1 MARVNAFRELLDL
14 LAADADG
21 EQLTRLAAARAPG
34 MAPAEAA
41 EWAAAT
47 EAALAVRHTLV
58 EHQRREAELSALVD
72 TASDLARLRDP
83 DAVLRSIV
91 HRARILLG
99 VDVSYLS
106 LNDDSGGQTYMRVT
120 EGSVSALF
128 QELSLG
134 FAEGLGGLVA
144 QTARP
149 YATPDYFADTRFKH
163 THSIDTAVHE
173 EGLVSIIGVPL
184 TLGSR
189 VIGVLY
195 AADRAP
201 RTFSR
206 AEVALLSSLADHAAV
221 AIDNAE
227 LLAETR
233 RVNSDIRRASE
244 VHDRLTALVL
254 RGADVLDVVSAVA
267 QVLSGGIALFDAA
280 GVLLASVGASAEPP
294 SEMVVRAQS
303 SGRAVSNGDVWV
315 CAALAGPELLGS
327 LVLTGRVTL
336 PDADR
341 LLFERAGLVTAL
353 LLLLRRSVAHAEE
366 QVRGELLTD
375 LLTGRSPST
384 LVARGRRLGVD
395 LTVPYTVFIAHADG
409 VSRGRL
415 AAAAAGNAA
424 LVGVYAEQVV
434 LLAPGNDTENDTDS
448 DPDKLARTL
457 AGAVGCPVTVGAAG
471 PATGPAELAAAH
483 AEAGRCLN
491 ALRALGQT
499 GKGAS
504 LAGLGFVGVL
514 LGDRADVDGF
524 LRATLGPVL
533 DYDRRRGTELVR
545 TLRSYFDCGGSLTR
559 AKDVLHVHVN
569 TVVQRLDRI
578 ASLLGEDW
586 QSPDRALEIHL
597 ALRVLA
603 VRS

>member
-1 MARVNAFRELLDL
+1 MARVNAFRELLEL
-14 LAADADG
+14 LAEGADG
-21 EQLTRLAAARAPG
+21 ERLTKLAATRALG
-34 MAPAEAA
+34 LRPAEAA

-47 EAALAVRHTLV
+47 EAALRVRHTLV

-91 HRARILLG
+91 HRVRMLLG

-106 LNDDSGGQTYMRVT
+106 LNDDVGGQTYMRVT

-128 QELSLG
+128 QQLSLG
-134 FAEGLGGLVA
+134 IGEGLGGLVA

-149 YATPDYFADTRFKH
+149 YATPDYFADERFDH
-163 THSIDTAVHE
+163 THTIDTAVRD

-195 AADRAP
+195 AADRAL
-201 RTFSR
+201 RTYSPE
-206 AEVALLSSLADHAAV
+206 EVALLSSLADHAAI
-221 AIDNAE
+221 AIDNAQ

-233 RVNSDIRRASE
+233 RANSAIRRAEE

-254 RGADVLDVVSAVA
+254 RGADVPEVAAAMA
-267 QVLSGGIALFDAA
+267 QVLDGGIVLHDAT
-280 GVLLASVGASAEPP
+280 GVELACVGTAVMPPASVIA
-294 SEMVVRAQS
+294 RAQA
-303 SGRAVSNGDVWV
+303 SGRAVSNGDIWV

-327 LVLTGRVTL
+327 LVLTGRSSL

-353 LLLLRRSVAHAEE
+353 LLLLRRSVAHVEE

-375 LLTGRSPST
+375 LLTAPDRSPGT
-384 LVARGRRLGVD
+384 LIARGRRLGVD
-395 LTVPYTVFIAHADG
+395 LTVPHTVLIAHADG

-415 AAAAAGNAA
+415 AAAAAGYAA
-424 LVGVYAEQVV
+424 LVGVHAEQVV
-434 LLAPGNDTENDTDS
+434 LLAAGG
-448 DPDKLARTL
+448 DPEKLAQTL
-457 AGAVGCPVTVGAAG
+457 GGAVGCPVTVGAAG
-471 PATGPAELAAAH
+471 PATGPVELAAAH
-483 AEAGRCLN
+483 AEAGRCLR
-491 ALRALGQT
+491 ALRALGQD

-504 LAGLGFVGVL
+504 LSGLGFVGVL
-514 LGDRADVDGF
+514 LGDRADVNGF
-524 LRATLGPVL
+524 LRGTLGPVL
-533 DYDRRRGTELVR
+533 DYDARRGTELIR
-545 TLRSYFDCGGSLTR
+545 TMRTYFECGSSLTR
-559 AKDVLHVHVN
+559 AKDVLHLHVN

-578 ASLLGEDW
+578 ASLLGTDW
-586 QSPDRALEIHL
+586 QAPERALELQL
-597 ALRVLA
+597 ALRVLTI
-603 VRS
+603 ST

>member
-1 MARVNAFRELLDL
+1 MTGVKAFRELFEL
-14 LAADADG
+14 LAEGADG
-21 EQLTRLAAARAPG
+21 EQLTRLSAARAAG
-34 MAPAEAA
+34 MSAAEAA
-41 EWAAAT
+41 DWAAAT
-47 EAALAVRHTLV
+47 EAALRVRHRLV

-91 HRARILLG
+91 HRVRMLLG

-106 LNDDSGGQTYMRVT
+106 LNDAVGGQTFMRVT

-128 QELSLG
+128 QQLSLG
-134 FAEGLGGLVA
+134 IGEGLGGLVA

-149 YATPDYFADTRFKH
+149 YATPDYFADSRFNH
-163 THSIDTAVHE
+163 THTIDTAVRD

-184 TLGSR
+184 TLGRR

-195 AADRAP
+195 AADRAL
-201 RTFSR
+201 RTYSPE
-206 AEVALLSSLADHAAV
+206 EVALLSSLADHASIS
-221 AIDNAE
+221 IDNAQ

-233 RVNSDIRRASE
+233 RANESIRRAEE

-254 RGADVLDVVSAVA
+254 RGADVPAVAAAVA
-267 QVLSGGIALFDAA
+267 QVLDGGIVLHDAT
-280 GVLLASVGASAEPP
+280 GVELACVGVPVVPP
-294 SEMVVRAQS
+294 ADVVTRAQA
-303 SGRAVSNGDVWV
+303 SGRAVSHGDTWV

-327 LVLTGRVTL
+327 LVLTGRREL
-336 PDADR
+336 SDADR

-353 LLLLRRSVAHAEE
+353 LLLLRRSVALVEE

-375 LLTGRSPST
+375 LLTAPDRSPAT

-395 LTVPYTVFIAHADG
+395 LTTPHVVLIAHADG

-415 AAAAAGNAA
+415 AAAAAGHAA
-424 LVGVYAEQVV
+424 LVGVHAEQVV
-434 LLAPGNDTENDTDS
+434 LLAVDA
-448 DPDKLARTL
+448 DPDKVAQALG
-457 AGAVGCPVTVGAAG
+457 GAVGCPVTVGAAG
-471 PATGPAELAAAH
+471 PATGPVELATAH
-483 AEAGRCLN
+483 AEACRC
-491 ALRALGQT
+491 LRALQALGLA

-514 LGDRADVDGF
+514 LGDRADVVGF
-524 LRATLGPVL
+524 LRGTLGPVL
-533 DYDRRRGTELVR
+533 DYDSRRGTELVT
-545 TLRSYFDCGGSLTR
+545 TLRTYFECGSSLTR
-559 AKDVLHVHVN
+559 AKDALHVHVN

-578 ASLLGEDW
+578 ASLLGADW
-586 QSPDRALEIHL
+586 QTPERTLELQL

-603 VRS
+603 ISS

>member
-1 MARVNAFRELLDL
+1 MATVNAFRELLEL
-14 LAADADG
+14 LADGADG
-21 EQLTRLAAARAPG
+21 ERLTRLAATRAIG
-34 MAPAEAA
+34 MQPEEAA

-47 EAALAVRHTLV
+47 DAALHVRHTLV

-91 HRARILLG
+91 HRVRMLLG

-106 LNDDSGGQTYMRVT
+106 LNDDAGGQTYMRVT
-120 EGSVSALF
+120 EGSVSAMF
-128 QELSLG
+128 QQLSLG
-134 FAEGLGGLVA
+134 IGEGLGGLVA

-149 YATPDYFADTRFKH
+149 YATPDYFADGRFDH
-163 THSIDTAVHE
+163 TTTLDTAVRD

-184 TLGSR
+184 TLGRR

-195 AADRAP
+195 AADRAL
-201 RTFSR
+201 RTYSPE
-206 AEVALLSSLADHAAV
+206 EVALLSSLADHAAI
-221 AIDNAE
+221 AIDNAQ

-233 RVNSDIRRASE
+233 RANADIRRAEE

-254 RGADVLDVVSAVA
+254 RGADVPSVAAAVA
-267 QVLSGGIALFDAA
+267 QVLDGGIVLHDAT
-280 GVLLASVGASAEPP
+280 GVELACVGTPAVAPAQ
-294 SEMVVRAQS
+294 VIARAQA
-303 SGRAVSNGDVWV
+303 SGRAVSNGDIWV

-327 LVLTGRVTL
+327 LVLTGRPSL

-353 LLLLRRSVAHAEE
+353 LLLLRRSVAHVEE

-375 LLTGRSPST
+375 LLTAPDRSPAT
-384 LVARGRRLGVD
+384 LVARGRRLGID
-395 LTVPYTVFIAHADG
+395 LTAPHTVLIAHADG

-415 AAAAAGNAA
+415 AAAAAGHAD
-424 LVGVYAEQVV
+424 LVGVHAEEVV
-434 LLAPGNDTENDTDS
+434 LLASHS
-448 DPDKLARTL
+448 DPDKLAQTL
-457 AGAVGCPVTVGAAG
+457 TGAVASPVTVGAAG
-471 PATGPAELAAAH
+471 PATGPVALAAAH
-483 AEAGRCLN
+483 AEAGRCLR
-491 ALRALGQT
+491 ALRALGQS

-524 LRATLGPVL
+524 LRSTLGPVL
-533 DYDRRRGTELVR
+533 DYDSRRGTELIR
-545 TLRSYFDCGGSLTR
+545 TMRTYFECGSSLTR

-578 ASLLGEDW
+578 AALLGPGW
-586 QSPDRALEIHL
+586 QSPERALELQL

-603 VRS
+603 ISRP